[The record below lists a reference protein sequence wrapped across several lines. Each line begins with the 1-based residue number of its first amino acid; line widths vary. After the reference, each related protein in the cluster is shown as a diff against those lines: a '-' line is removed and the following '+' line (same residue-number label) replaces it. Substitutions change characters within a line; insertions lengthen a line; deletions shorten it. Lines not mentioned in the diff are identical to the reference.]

1 VKHFVPLLLT
11 FLAGFLM
18 MGDFFVPHPTYGLVA
33 GELRQWGL
41 IVVAFTYV
49 LGIAN
54 VAQIHGRRIGR
65 RDRDWPYSIVLVA
78 TMGGMAA
85 LGVFH
90 SHDDPGSP
98 FIWLFD
104 NVYDPLSS
112 TMFALLA
119 FFITSA
125 AYRAFRARSFEAALL
140 LGAAILVMLGQV
152 PIGGAIWGPDSFL
165 GGFPGVKDWIM
176 SVPNMA
182 AKRAILMGA
191 ALGAISTGIRVILG
205 MERAHLGGGGGS

>member
-1 VKHFVPLLLT
+1 MKKTVPLILT
-11 FLAGFLM
+11 FIAGTLM
-18 MGDFFVPHPTYGLVA
+18 MADFFVPHDDFGWLV

-49 LGIAN
+49 LGMAN
-54 VAQIHGRRIGR
+54 VGQIHGTRIAR
-65 RDRDWPYSIVLVA
+65 RDKEWPYSAVLVVSMV
-78 TMGGMAA
+78 TMAG
-85 LGVFH
+85 LGIIN
-90 SHDDPGSP
+90 HDDPDGP
-98 FIWLFD
+98 FLWLF
-104 NVYDPLSS
+104 NHVYDPLSA

-140 LGAAILVMLGQV
+140 LGAAVLVMLGQV
-152 PIGGAIWGPDSFL
+152 PVGAAIWGPDSWL
-165 GGFPGVKDWIM
+165 GGFPGIKDWIM
-176 SVPNMA
+176 SVPNLA

-205 MERAHLGGGGGS
+205 IERAHLGGGG